1 MGGLFGS
8 IGQLLVN
15 RWQYSSSV
23 GKCLLLSGGVI
34 LGINSVGFLITMAT
48 QTHKITDLFG
58 TGAFVVSAIATHSA
72 SCHLFKQP
80 LLKPTPSA
88 LATACVALW
97 GTRLAGFLFYR
108 ILQTSKDDRL
118 DFMFKKSGEKWFTG
132 PSTYPLKL
140 LGFWSIQSLWG
151 WGVLLPITVLHG
163 RGPGK
168 WSLSSTLFMASFFVG
183 WLMETV
189 ADYQK
194 FVFKSQPENKDK
206 WIQSGLYRYC
216 RYPNY
221 FGEILVW
228 WSFYGFNLA
237 QGPITS
243 YPWTIFSPLLTML
256 LLTQVS
262 GIPLQESSKNKRYK
276 EIDRDRDL
284 QQNRIHKE

>member
-1 MGGLFGS
+1 
-8 IGQLLVN
+8 
-15 RWQYSSSV
+15 
-23 GKCLLLSGGVI
+23 
-34 LGINSVGFLITMAT
+34 
-48 QTHKITDLFG
+48 
-58 TGAFVVSAIATHSA
+58 
-72 SCHLFKQP
+72 
-80 LLKPTPSA
+80 
-88 LATACVALW
+88 
-97 GTRLAGFLFYR
+97 
-108 ILQTSKDDRL
+108 
-118 DFMFKKSGEKWFTG
+118 
-132 PSTYPLKL
+132 
-140 LGFWSIQSLWG
+140 
-151 WGVLLPITVLHG
+151 
-163 RGPGK
+163 
-168 WSLSSTLFMASFFVG
+168 MASFFVG

-276 EIDRDRDL
+276 ENKAYQFYRNNTSLLIPWFPPNQPKSD
-284 QQNRIHKE
+284 